1 MSATSEQLQ
10 KHVKANASIYRSAI
24 KNGVITEDDIK
35 AAGNAGGKYSYADQ
49 DAALKRIND
58 AFNSFVTKN
67 PNDERLKSFVSGIP
81 QVNKFTPNKEN
92 WRDYNQEQMGR
103 LAEEMKFNWKNK
115 DDRSEMMKIL
125 TDETIRRDK
134 QKTYEDYKKEH
145 PIAAFINEN
154 IIAPNTS
161 KRSERGEDIKNT
173 DVALD
178 IANGLTYAFP
188 GAGAAKTVLGKGLM
202 LGADAA
208 LQGAVGAASD
218 VNLGNELGL
227 HNITYP
233 LIGAGTGASA
243 ELAPRLAKTFVDNVT
258 GGFGGEI
265 GKSASDAAEGLITKY
280 FGNQKDMA
288 KASLAKDAKIA
299 NDPRNVTNRI
309 NMSEKN
315 KIVLKKEGK
324 DITPNAK
331 SKRDAINKDRYVNDI
346 DLWQK
351 IADKFSDEDYNR
363 YISDPRFKFLIQDA
377 VNKKKLNEAIK
388 NATTKKDKAKAYLN
402 KFLDGA
408 GSDAARGIS
417 RSAGR
422 GILLSYSN
430 SDRNQ
435 NAVPTIEELYASPE
449 LSDYFRL
456 KKRGYDAQI
465 PSKYKDREDELE
477 EQRSRIEKLY
487 GF

>member
-1 MSATSEQLQ
+1 MSATSEQFQ
-10 KHVKANASIYRSAI
+10 KHVKTNSSIYRSAI
-24 KNGVITEDDIK
+24 NNGVITEDDIK
-35 AAGNAGGKYSYADQ
+35 AAGNAGGKYSYAEQ

-67 PNDERLKSFVSGIP
+67 PNDERLKSFVAGIP
-81 QVNKFTPNKEN
+81 QLQKFTPNKED

-125 TDETIRRDK
+125 TDETIRKDR
-134 QKTYEDYKKEH
+134 QKIYEDYKKEH
-145 PIAAFINEN
+145 PAAAFINEN
-154 IIAPNTS
+154 ILAPNTS

-178 IANGLTYAFP
+178 VANGLTYAFP

-280 FGNQKDMA
+280 FGNQLDMA
-288 KASLAKDAKIA
+288 RASLAKDAKIA
-299 NDPRNVTNRI
+299 DNTTTNRI
-309 NMSEKN
+309 NMSAKN
-315 KIVLKKEGK
+315 KAQLKREGK

-346 DLWQK
+346 NLWQK
-351 IADKFSDEDYNR
+351 IADKFTDEDYNR
-363 YISDPRFKFLIQDA
+363 FYSDPRFRLLIEDA
-377 VNKKKLNEAIK
+377 VKKKELNKAIE
-388 NATTKKDKAKAYLN
+388 NATTKKEKIKAHFN

-422 GILLSYSN
+422 GILLSLAN
-430 SDRNQ
+430 RDRNQ

-449 LSDYFRL
+449 LADYFRL

-477 EQRSRIEKLY
+477 ESRSRIEKLY

>member
-24 KNGVITEDDIK
+24 NNGVITEDDIK
-35 AAGNAGGKYSYADQ
+35 AAGNAGGKYSYAEQ

-67 PNDERLKSFVSGIP
+67 PNDERLKSFVAGIP
-81 QVNKFTPNKEN
+81 QLQKFTPNKED
-92 WRDYNQEQMGR
+92 WRDYDQEQMGR

-115 DDRSEMMKIL
+115 DDRQEMMKIL
-125 TDETIRRDK
+125 TDETIRKDR
-134 QKTYEDYKKEH
+134 QKIYEDYKKEH
-145 PIAAFINEN
+145 PIASFINEN
-154 IIAPNTS
+154 ILAPNTS
-161 KRSERGEDIKNT
+161 KRSERGEDIKNS

-178 IANGLTYAFP
+178 IANGITYAFP

-208 LQGAVGAASD
+208 IQGAVGAASD

-280 FGNQKDMA
+280 FGNQLDMA
-288 KASLAKDAKIA
+288 RASLAKDAKIA
-299 NDPRNVTNRI
+299 NNTTTNRI
-309 NMSEKN
+309 NMSAKN
-315 KIVLKKEGK
+315 KAQLKREGK

-351 IADKFSDEDYNR
+351 IADKFTDEDYNR
-363 YISDPRFKFLIQDA
+363 FYSDPRFRLLIEDA
-377 VNKKKLNEAIK
+377 MKKKELNKAIE
-388 NATTKKDKAKAYLN
+388 NATTKKEKIKAHFN

-417 RSAGR
+417 RSGGR
-422 GILLSYSN
+422 GILLSLAN
-430 SDRNQ
+430 RDRNQ

-449 LSDYFRL
+449 LADYFRL

-477 EQRSRIEKLY
+477 ESRSRIEKLY

>member
-24 KNGVITEDDIK
+24 NNGVITEDDIK
-35 AAGNAGGKYSYADQ
+35 AAGNAGGKYSYAEQ

-67 PNDERLKSFVSGIP
+67 PNDERLKSFVAGIP
-81 QVNKFTPNKEN
+81 QLQKFTPNKED
-92 WRDYNQEQMGR
+92 WREYNQEQMGR

-125 TDETIRRDK
+125 TNETIRKDR
-134 QKTYEDYKKEH
+134 QKIYEDYKKEY
-145 PIAAFINEN
+145 PVATFINEN
-154 IIAPNTS
+154 ILAPNTS
-161 KRSERGEDIKNT
+161 KRSERGEDIKNS
-173 DVALD
+173 DIALD
-178 IANGLTYAFP
+178 VANGLTYAFP
-188 GAGAAKTVLGKGLM
+188 GAGAAKTALGKGLM

-208 LQGAVGAASD
+208 IQGAVGAASD

-280 FGNQKDMA
+280 FGNQLDMA
-288 KASLAKDAKIA
+288 RASLAKDAKIA
-299 NDPRNVTNRI
+299 NNTTTNRI
-309 NMSEKN
+309 NMSAKN
-315 KIVLKKEGK
+315 KAQLKREGK

-346 DLWQK
+346 DLWQE
-351 IADKFSDEDYNR
+351 IAGKFTDEDYNR
-363 YISDPRFKFLIQDA
+363 FYSDPRFRLLIQDA
-377 VNKKKLNEAIK
+377 MKKKELNKAIE
-388 NATTKKDKAKAYLN
+388 NATTKKDKAKAYLK
-402 KFLDGA
+402 KFLDGS

-417 RSAGR
+417 RSGGR
-422 GILLSYSN
+422 GILLSLAN
-430 SDRNQ
+430 RDRNQ
-435 NAVPTIEELYASPE
+435 NAVPTIEELYTSPE
-449 LSDYFRL
+449 LADYFRL

-477 EQRSRIEKLY
+477 ESRSRIEKLY

>member
-24 KNGVITEDDIK
+24 NNGVITEDDIK
-35 AAGNAGGKYSYADQ
+35 AAGNAGGKYSYAEQ

-67 PNDERLKSFVSGIP
+67 PNDERLKSFVAGIP
-81 QVNKFTPNKEN
+81 QLQKFIPNKED

-115 DDRSEMMKIL
+115 DDRQEMMKIL
-125 TDETIRRDK
+125 TDETIRKDR
-134 QKTYEDYKKEH
+134 QKIYEDYKKEH

-154 IIAPNTS
+154 ILAPNVS
-161 KRSERGEDIKNT
+161 KRSERGEDIKNS

-178 IANGLTYAFP
+178 IANDITYAFP

-280 FGNQKDMA
+280 FGNQLDMA
-288 KASLAKDAKIA
+288 RASLAKDAKIA
-299 NDPRNVTNRI
+299 KNTNTVRKNI
-309 NMSEKN
+309 SKEKLGQ
-315 KIVLKKEGK
+315 LKREGK
-324 DITPNAK
+324 DITPNAQN
-331 SKRDAINKDRYVNDI
+331 KRDAINKDRYVNDI

-351 IADKFSDEDYNR
+351 IADKFTNEDYNR
-363 YISDPRFKFLIQDA
+363 FYSDPRFRLLIEDA
-377 VNKKKLNEAIK
+377 MKKKELNKAIE
-388 NATTKKDKAKAYLN
+388 NATTKKEKIKAHFN
-402 KFLDGA
+402 KILDGA

-422 GILLSYSN
+422 GILLSLAN
-430 SDRNQ
+430 RDRNQ

-449 LSDYFRL
+449 LADYLRL

-477 EQRSRIEKLY
+477 ESRSRIEKLY

>member
-24 KNGVITEDDIK
+24 NNGVITEDDIK
-35 AAGNAGGKYSYADQ
+35 AAGNAGGKYSYAEQ

-67 PNDERLKSFVSGIP
+67 PNDERLKSFVAGIP
-81 QVNKFTPNKEN
+81 QLQKFIPNKED

-115 DDRSEMMKIL
+115 DDRQEMMKIL
-125 TDETIRRDK
+125 TDETIRKDR
-134 QKTYEDYKKEH
+134 QKIYEDYKKEH
-145 PIAAFINEN
+145 PIASFINEN
-154 IIAPNTS
+154 ILAPNTS

-178 IANGLTYAFP
+178 VANGLTYAFP

-265 GKSASDAAEGLITKY
+265 GKTANDAAEGLITKY
-280 FGNQKDMA
+280 FGNQTDMA
-288 KASLAKDAKIA
+288 RASLANEAKKA
-299 NDPRNVTNRI
+299 KNTKTNRI
-309 NMSEKN
+309 NMSAEN
-315 KIVLKKEGK
+315 KAQLKREGK

-351 IADKFSDEDYNR
+351 IADKFTDEDYNR
-363 YISDPRFKFLIQDA
+363 FYSDPRFRLLIQDA
-377 VNKKKLNEAIK
+377 LNKKKLNEAIK
-388 NATTKKDKAKAYLN
+388 NATTNKEKFKAHFN

-422 GILLSYSN
+422 GILLSLAN
-430 SDRNQ
+430 RDRNQ

-449 LSDYFRL
+449 LADYLRL
-456 KKRGYDAQI
+456 KRRGYDAQI

-477 EQRSRIEKLY
+477 ESRSRIEKLY

>member
-24 KNGVITEDDIK
+24 NNGVITEDDIK
-35 AAGNAGGKYSYADQ
+35 AAGNAGGKYSYAEQ

-67 PNDERLKSFVSGIP
+67 PNDERLKSFVAGIP
-81 QVNKFTPNKEN
+81 QLQKFIPNKED

-125 TDETIRRDK
+125 TDETIRKDK

-154 IIAPNTS
+154 ILAPNTS

-188 GAGAAKTVLGKGLM
+188 GAGAAKTALGKGLM

-208 LQGAVGAASD
+208 IQGAVGAASD

-227 HNITYP
+227 HNVTMP
-233 LIGAGTGASA
+233 LIGAGVGASA

-265 GKSASDAAEGLITKY
+265 GKTASDAAEGLITKY
-280 FGNQKDMA
+280 FGNQIDMA
-288 KASLAKDAKIA
+288 RTSLANEAKKA
-299 NDPRNVTNRI
+299 KNTPTNRI
-309 NMSEKN
+309 NMSTEN
-315 KIVLKKEGK
+315 KAKLKMEGK

-331 SKRDAINKDRYVNDI
+331 SKQLAKDKDRLSKDI
-346 DLWQK
+346 DTWQK
-351 IADKFSDEDYNR
+351 IAGNMTDEGYNEF
-363 YISDPRFKFLIQDA
+363 ISDPRFQLLIQDA
-377 VNKKKLNEAIK
+377 LKNKKLNEAIK
-388 NATTKKDKAKAYLN
+388 NATTKKEKFKAHFN

-422 GILLSYSN
+422 GILLSFAN
-430 SDRNQ
+430 RDRNQ

-449 LSDYFRL
+449 LADYFRM
-456 KKRGYDAQI
+456 KKRGYDVQI
-465 PSKYKDREDELE
+465 PSKYKDREDEIE
-477 EQRSRIEKLY
+477 ENQSRIQKLY

>member
-24 KNGVITEDDIK
+24 NNGVITEDDIK
-35 AAGNAGGKYSYADQ
+35 AAGNAGGKYSYAEQ

-67 PNDERLKSFVSGIP
+67 PNDERLKSFVAGIP
-81 QVNKFTPNKEN
+81 QLQKFIPNKED

-115 DDRSEMMKIL
+115 DDRQEMMKIL
-125 TDETIRRDK
+125 TDETIRKDR
-134 QKTYEDYKKEH
+134 QKIYEDYKKEH
-145 PIAAFINEN
+145 PIASFINEN
-154 IIAPNTS
+154 ILAPNTS
-161 KRSERGEDIKNT
+161 KRSERGEDIKNS

-178 IANGLTYAFP
+178 IANGITYAFP
-188 GAGAAKTVLGKGLM
+188 GAGAAKTVLGKVLM

-218 VNLGNELGL
+218 INLGNELGL

-243 ELAPRLAKTFVDNVT
+243 ELAPRLAKTFIDNVT

-280 FGNQKDMA
+280 FGNQTDMA
-288 KASLAKDAKIA
+288 RASLAKDAKIA
-299 NDPRNVTNRI
+299 NDPSNVTNRI

-315 KIVLKKEGK
+315 KTALKKEGK

-351 IADKFSDEDYNR
+351 IAGKFSDEDYNR
-363 YISDPRFKFLIQDA
+363 YISDPRFRLLIQDA

-422 GILLSYSN
+422 GILLSLAN
-430 SDRNQ
+430 RDRNQ

-449 LSDYFRL
+449 LADYFRL

-477 EQRSRIEKLY
+477 ESRSRIEKLY

>member
-24 KNGVITEDDIK
+24 NNGVITEDDIK
-35 AAGNAGGKYSYADQ
+35 AAGNAGGKYSYAEQ

-67 PNDERLKSFVSGIP
+67 PNDERLKSFVAGIP
-81 QVNKFTPNKEN
+81 QLQKFIPNKED

-125 TDETIRRDK
+125 TDETIRKDR
-134 QKTYEDYKKEH
+134 QKIYEDYKKEH
-145 PIAAFINEN
+145 PVASFINEN
-154 IIAPNTS
+154 ILAPNTS
-161 KRSERGEDIKNT
+161 KRSERGEDIKNS

-178 IANGLTYAFP
+178 IANGITYAFP
-188 GAGAAKTVLGKGLM
+188 GAGAAKTVLGKRLM

-208 LQGAVGAASD
+208 IQGAVGAASD

-243 ELAPRLAKTFVDNVT
+243 ELAPRLAKTFVDYVT

-280 FGNQKDMA
+280 FGNQVDMA
-288 KASLAKDAKIA
+288 RASLAKDAKIA
-299 NDPRNVTNRI
+299 NNTTTNRI
-309 NMSEKN
+309 NMSAKN
-315 KIVLKKEGK
+315 KAQLKREGK

-351 IADKFSDEDYNR
+351 IAGKFTDEDYNR
-363 YISDPRFKFLIQDA
+363 FYSDPRFKLLIEDA
-377 VNKKKLNEAIK
+377 MNKKKLNEAIK
-388 NATTKKDKAKAYLN
+388 NATTKKEKIKAHFN
-402 KFLDGA
+402 KILDGA

-422 GILLSYSN
+422 GILLSVAN
-430 SDRNQ
+430 RDRNQ

-449 LSDYFRL
+449 LADYLRL

-477 EQRSRIEKLY
+477 ESRSRIEKLY

>member
-24 KNGVITEDDIK
+24 NNGVITEDDIK
-35 AAGNAGGKYSYADQ
+35 AAGNAGGKYSYAEQ

-67 PNDERLKSFVSGIP
+67 PNDERLKSFVAGIP
-81 QVNKFTPNKEN
+81 QLQKFIPNKED

-115 DDRSEMMKIL
+115 DDRQEMMKIL
-125 TDETIRRDK
+125 TDETIRKDR
-134 QKTYEDYKKEH
+134 QKIYEDYKKEH
-145 PIAAFINEN
+145 PIASFINEN
-154 IIAPNTS
+154 ILAPNTS
-161 KRSERGEDIKNT
+161 KRSERGEDIKNS
-173 DVALD
+173 DIALD
-178 IANGLTYAFP
+178 IANDITYAFP

-227 HNITYP
+227 HNVTMP

-280 FGNQKDMA
+280 FGNQTDMA
-288 KASLAKDAKIA
+288 RASLAKDAKIA
-299 NDPRNVTNRI
+299 NDPRNVTIRT
-309 NMSEKN
+309 NMSDKN
-315 KIVLKKEGK
+315 KAQLKREGK

-331 SKRDAINKDRYVNDI
+331 TKRDAINKDRYVNDI
-346 DLWQK
+346 NLWQK
-351 IADKFSDEDYNR
+351 IADKFTDEDYNR
-363 YISDPRFKFLIQDA
+363 FYSDPRFRLLIQDA
-377 VNKKKLNEAIK
+377 VNKKKLNEAIE
-388 NATTKKDKAKAYLN
+388 NATTKKEKIKAHLN
-402 KFLDGA
+402 KILDGA

-422 GILLSYSN
+422 GILLSLAN
-430 SDRNQ
+430 RDRNQ

-449 LSDYFRL
+449 LADYFRL

-477 EQRSRIEKLY
+477 ESRSRIEKLY

>member
-24 KNGVITEDDIK
+24 NNGVITEDDIK
-35 AAGNAGGKYSYADQ
+35 AAGNAGGKYSYAEQ

-154 IIAPNTS
+154 ILAPNTS

-173 DVALD
+173 DIALD
-178 IANGLTYAFP
+178 VANGLTYAFP
-188 GAGAAKTVLGKGLM
+188 GAGAAKTALGKGLM

-227 HNITYP
+227 HNVTMP
-233 LIGAGTGASA
+233 LIGAGVGASA

-265 GKSASDAAEGLITKY
+265 GKPASDAAEGLITKY
-280 FGNQKDMA
+280 FGNQLDMA
-288 KASLAKDAKIA
+288 RASLANEAKKA
-299 NDPRNVTNRI
+299 KNTPTNRI
-309 NMSEKN
+309 NMSKAN
-315 KIVLKKEGK
+315 KSLLKKEGK
-324 DITPNAK
+324 DITPNAQN
-331 SKRDAINKDRYVNDI
+331 KRDAINKDRYVNDI

-351 IADKFSDEDYNR
+351 IADKFTDEDYNR
-363 YISDPRFKFLIQDA
+363 FYSDPRFQLLIQDA
-377 VNKKKLNEAIK
+377 VKKKKLNEAIK
-388 NATTKKDKAKAYLN
+388 NATTKKEKFKAHFN

-422 GILLSYSN
+422 GILLSYAN
-430 SDRNQ
+430 RDRNQ

-449 LSDYFRL
+449 LADYFRM
-456 KKRGYDAQI
+456 KKRGYDVQI
-465 PSKYKDREDELE
+465 PSKYKDREDEIE
-477 EQRSRIEKLY
+477 ETRSRIQKLY

>member
-24 KNGVITEDDIK
+24 NNGVITEDDIK
-35 AAGNAGGKYSYADQ
+35 AAGNAGGKYSYAEQ

-67 PNDERLKSFVSGIP
+67 PNDERLKSFVAGIP
-81 QVNKFTPNKEN
+81 QLQKFTPNKED

-115 DDRSEMMKIL
+115 DDRQEMMKIL
-125 TDETIRRDK
+125 SDETIRKDR
-134 QKTYEDYKKEH
+134 QKIYEDYKKEH
-145 PIAAFINEN
+145 PVASFINEN
-154 IIAPNTS
+154 ILAPNTS
-161 KRSERGEDIKNT
+161 KRSERGEDIKNSDIVL
-173 DVALD
+173 DV
-178 IANGLTYAFP
+178 ANGLTYAFP

-208 LQGAVGAASD
+208 IQGAVGAASD

-265 GKSASDAAEGLITKY
+265 GKSASDAAEDLITKY
-280 FGNQKDMA
+280 FGNQVDVA

-299 NDPRNVTNRI
+299 KKTDTNRI

-315 KIVLKKEGK
+315 KTELMKKGL

-351 IADKFSDEDYNR
+351 IAGKFSDEDYNR
-363 YISDPRFKFLIQDA
+363 YISDPRFKLLIQDA
-377 VNKKKLNEAIK
+377 VNKKELNEAIK
-388 NATTKKDKAKAYLN
+388 NATTKKEKIKAHFN
-402 KFLDGA
+402 KILDGA
-408 GSDAARGIS
+408 GSDAARGLS

-422 GILLSYSN
+422 GILLSFAN
-430 SDRNQ
+430 RDRNQ

-449 LSDYFRL
+449 LADYFRL

-477 EQRSRIEKLY
+477 ESRSRIEKLY

>member
-154 IIAPNTS
+154 ILAPNTS

-315 KIVLKKEGK
+315 KIMLKKEGK

-351 IADKFSDEDYNR
+351 IAGKFSDEDYNR

-449 LSDYFRL
+449 LADYFRL

>member
-1 MSATSEQLQ
+1 MSAISEQLQ

-24 KNGVITEDDIK
+24 NNGVITEDDIK
-35 AAGNAGGKYSYADQ
+35 AAGNVGGNYSYAEQ

-154 IIAPNTS
+154 ILAPNTS

-188 GAGAAKTVLGKGLM
+188 GAGAAKTALGKGLM

-208 LQGAVGAASD
+208 IQGAVGAASD

-265 GKSASDAAEGLITKY
+265 GKTASDAAEGLITKY
-280 FGNQKDMA
+280 FGNQLDMA
-288 KASLAKDAKIA
+288 RASLANEAKKA
-299 NDPRNVTNRI
+299 KNTTTNRI
-309 NMSEKN
+309 NMSAEN
-315 KIVLKKEGK
+315 KTQLKREGK
-324 DITPNAK
+324 DITPNTK

-351 IADKFSDEDYNR
+351 IADKITDEDYNR
-363 YISDPRFKFLIQDA
+363 FYSDPRFKLLIQDA
-377 VNKKKLNEAIK
+377 VKNKKLNETIK
-388 NATTKKDKAKAYLN
+388 NATTKKEKFKAHLN

-422 GILLSYSN
+422 GIILSFAN
-430 SDRNQ
+430 RDRNQ

-449 LSDYFRL
+449 LADYFRM
-456 KKRGYDAQI
+456 KKRGYDVQI
-465 PSKYKDREDELE
+465 PSKYKDREDEIE
-477 EQRSRIEKLY
+477 ETRSIIQKLY

>member
-1 MSATSEQLQ
+1 MSSTSEQLQ

-24 KNGVITEDDIK
+24 NNGVITEDDIK
-35 AAGNAGGKYSYADQ
+35 AAGNAGGKYSYAEQ

-125 TDETIRRDK
+125 TDETIHRDK

-154 IIAPNTS
+154 ILAPNVS

-178 IANGLTYAFP
+178 VANGLTYAFP
-188 GAGAAKTVLGKGLM
+188 GAGAAKTALGKGLM
-202 LGADAA
+202 LGADTA
-208 LQGAVGAASD
+208 LQAAVGAASD

-227 HNITYP
+227 HNVTMP
-233 LIGAGTGASA
+233 LIGAGVGASA

-265 GKSASDAAEGLITKY
+265 GKTASDAAEGLITKY
-280 FGNQKDMA
+280 FGNQLDMA
-288 KASLAKDAKIA
+288 RASLANEAKKA
-299 NDPRNVTNRI
+299 KNTTTNRI
-309 NMSEKN
+309 NMSAEN
-315 KIVLKKEGK
+315 KAQLKREGK

-331 SKRDAINKDRYVNDI
+331 SKQLAKDKDRLSKDI
-346 DLWQK
+346 DTWQK
-351 IADKFSDEDYNR
+351 IAGNMTDEGYNEF
-363 YISDPRFKFLIQDA
+363 ISDPRFKLLIEDA
-377 VNKKKLNEAIK
+377 IKKKKLNEAIK
-388 NATTKKDKAKAYLN
+388 NASTKKEKLKAHFN

-422 GILLSYSN
+422 GILLSYAN
-430 SDRNQ
+430 RDRNK

-449 LSDYFRL
+449 LADYFRM
-456 KKRGYDAQI
+456 KKRGYDVQI
-465 PSKYKDREDELE
+465 PSKYKDREDEIE
-477 EQRSRIEKLY
+477 ENRSRIQKLY
-487 GF
+487 GL

>member
-24 KNGVITEDDIK
+24 NNGVITEDDIK
-35 AAGNAGGKYSYADQ
+35 AAGNAGGNYSYAEQ

-67 PNDERLKSFVSGIP
+67 PNDERLKSFVAGIP
-81 QVNKFTPNKEN
+81 QINKLTPNKED

-115 DDRSEMMKIL
+115 DDRQEMMKIL
-125 TDETIRRDK
+125 TDETIRKDR

-154 IIAPNTS
+154 ILAPNTS
-161 KRSERGEDIKNT
+161 KRSERGEDIKNS
-173 DVALD
+173 DIALD

-202 LGADAA
+202 LGTDAA
-208 LQGAVGAASD
+208 IQGAVGAASD

-243 ELAPRLAKTFVDNVT
+243 ELAPRLAKTFVDNIT

-265 GKSASDAAEGLITKY
+265 GKSANDAAEDLIVKY
-280 FGNQKDMA
+280 FGNQIDIA
-288 KASLAKDAKIA
+288 KAGLANDAKLAK
-299 NDPRNVTNRI
+299 NTSTNRI
-309 NMSEKN
+309 NMSKKN
-315 KIVLKKEGK
+315 KIALMKEGK

-351 IADKFSDEDYNR
+351 IAGNFSDEDYNR
-363 YISDPRFKFLIQDA
+363 YISDPRFKLLIQDA
-377 VNKKKLNEAIK
+377 VNKKYLNEAIK

-402 KFLDGA
+402 KFLDGS

-417 RSAGR
+417 RSGGR
-422 GILLSYSN
+422 GILLSLAN
-430 SDRNQ
+430 RDRNQ

-449 LSDYFRL
+449 LADYFRL

-477 EQRSRIEKLY
+477 ESRSRIEKLY

>member
-24 KNGVITEDDIK
+24 NNGVITEDDIK
-35 AAGNAGGKYSYADQ
+35 AAGNAGGKYSYAEQ

-58 AFNSFVTKN
+58 AFNSFVIKN
-67 PNDERLKSFVSGIP
+67 PNDERLKSFVAGIP
-81 QVNKFTPNKEN
+81 QLQKFIPNKED

-125 TDETIRRDK
+125 TDETIRKDR
-134 QKTYEDYKKEH
+134 QKIYEDYKKEH

-154 IIAPNTS
+154 ILAPNTS
-161 KRSERGEDIKNT
+161 KRSERGEDIKNS
-173 DVALD
+173 DIALD
-178 IANGLTYAFP
+178 VTNGLTYAFP

-227 HNITYP
+227 HNVTMP

-280 FGNQKDMA
+280 FGNQLDMA
-288 KASLAKDAKIA
+288 RASLAKDAKIA
-299 NDPRNVTNRI
+299 NNTTTNRI
-309 NMSEKN
+309 NMSAKN
-315 KIVLKKEGK
+315 KAQLKREGK

-351 IADKFSDEDYNR
+351 IADKFTDEDYNR
-363 YISDPRFKFLIQDA
+363 FYSDPRFRLLIEDA
-377 VNKKKLNEAIK
+377 IKKKELNKAIE
-388 NATTKKDKAKAYLN
+388 NATTKKEKIKAHFN
-402 KFLDGA
+402 KILDGA

-422 GILLSYSN
+422 GILLSYAN
-430 SDRNQ
+430 RDRNQ

-449 LSDYFRL
+449 LADYFRL

-477 EQRSRIEKLY
+477 ESRSRIEKLY

>member
-24 KNGVITEDDIK
+24 NNGVITEDDIK
-35 AAGNAGGKYSYADQ
+35 AAGNAGGKYSYAEQ

-67 PNDERLKSFVSGIP
+67 PNDERLKSFVAGIP
-81 QVNKFTPNKEN
+81 QLQKFTPNKED
-92 WRDYNQEQMGR
+92 WREYNQEQMGR

-125 TDETIRRDK
+125 TDETIRKDR
-134 QKTYEDYKKEH
+134 QKIYEDYKKEY
-145 PIAAFINEN
+145 PVASFINEN
-154 IIAPNTS
+154 ILAPNTS
-161 KRSERGEDIKNT
+161 KRSERGEDIKNS
-173 DVALD
+173 DIALD
-178 IANGLTYAFP
+178 VANGLTYAFP
-188 GAGAAKTVLGKGLM
+188 GAGAAKTALGKGLM

-208 LQGAVGAASD
+208 IQGAVGAASD

-280 FGNQKDMA
+280 FGNQLDMA
-288 KASLAKDAKIA
+288 RASLAKDAKIA
-299 NDPRNVTNRI
+299 NNTTTNRI
-309 NMSEKN
+309 NMSAKN
-315 KIVLKKEGK
+315 KAQLKREGK

-346 DLWQK
+346 DLWQE
-351 IADKFSDEDYNR
+351 IAGKFTDEDYNR
-363 YISDPRFKFLIQDA
+363 FYSDPRFRLLIQDA
-377 VNKKKLNEAIK
+377 MKKKELNKAIE
-388 NATTKKDKAKAYLN
+388 NATTKKDKAKAYLK
-402 KFLDGA
+402 KFLDSS

-417 RSAGR
+417 RSGGR
-422 GILLSYSN
+422 GILLSFAN
-430 SDRNQ
+430 RDRNQ

-449 LSDYFRL
+449 LADYFRL

-477 EQRSRIEKLY
+477 ESRSRIEKLY

>member
-24 KNGVITEDDIK
+24 NNGVITEDDIK
-35 AAGNAGGKYSYADQ
+35 AAGNAGGKYSYAEQ

-67 PNDERLKSFVSGIP
+67 PNDERLKTFVAGIP
-81 QVNKFTPNKEN
+81 QLKKFIPNKED
-92 WRDYNQEQMGR
+92 WRDYDQEQMGR

-115 DDRSEMMKIL
+115 DDRQEMMKIL

-154 IIAPNTS
+154 ILAPNTS

-178 IANGLTYAFP
+178 VANGLTYAFP

-280 FGNQKDMA
+280 FGNQLDMA
-288 KASLAKDAKIA
+288 RASLAKDAKIA
-299 NDPRNVTNRI
+299 DNTTTIRK
-309 NMSEKN
+309 NMAKD
-315 KIVLKKEGK
+315 KIAQLKREGK

-331 SKRDAINKDRYVNDI
+331 INREAINKDRYVNNYP
-346 DLWQK
+346 LWEK

-363 YISDPRFKFLIQDA
+363 YISDPRFKLLIEDA
-377 VNKKKLNEAIK
+377 VKKKELNKAIE
-388 NATTKKDKAKAYLN
+388 NATTKKEKIKAHFN
-402 KFLDGA
+402 KILDGA

-422 GILLSYSN
+422 GLLLSYAN
-430 SDRNQ
+430 RDRNQ

-449 LSDYFRL
+449 LADYFRL

-477 EQRSRIEKLY
+477 ESSSRIEKLY

>member
-1 MSATSEQLQ
+1 MSTTSEQLQ

-24 KNGVITEDDIK
+24 NNGVITEDDIK
-35 AAGNAGGKYSYADQ
+35 AAGNAGGKYSYAEQ

-58 AFNSFVTKN
+58 AFNSFITKN
-67 PNDERLKSFVSGIP
+67 PNDERLKSFVAGIP
-81 QVNKFTPNKEN
+81 QLQKFTPNKED

-125 TDETIRRDK
+125 TDETIRKDR
-134 QKTYEDYKKEH
+134 QKIYEDYKKEH
-145 PIAAFINEN
+145 PVASFINEN
-154 IIAPNTS
+154 ILAPNTS
-161 KRSERGEDIKNT
+161 KRSERGEDIKNS
-173 DVALD
+173 DIALD
-178 IANGLTYAFP
+178 VANGLTFAFP
-188 GAGAAKTVLGKGLM
+188 GAGAAKTALGKGLM

-208 LQGAVGAASD
+208 IQGAVGATSD

-258 GGFGGEI
+258 GGFGGQI

-280 FGNQKDMA
+280 FGNQLDMA
-288 KASLAKDAKIA
+288 RASLAKDAKIA
-299 NDPRNVTNRI
+299 NNTTTNRI
-309 NMSEKN
+309 NMSAKN
-315 KIVLKKEGK
+315 KARLKREGK

-331 SKRDAINKDRYVNDI
+331 NKRDAINKDRYVNDI

-351 IADKFSDEDYNR
+351 IADGFTDEDYNR
-363 YISDPRFKFLIQDA
+363 FYSDPRFRLLIQDA
-377 VNKKKLNEAIK
+377 MKKKELNKAIE
-388 NATTKKDKAKAYLN
+388 NATTKKDKAKAYLK
-402 KFLDGA
+402 KFLDGS

-417 RSAGR
+417 RSGGR
-422 GILLSYSN
+422 GILLSLAN
-430 SDRNQ
+430 RDRNQ

-449 LSDYFRL
+449 LADYFRL

-477 EQRSRIEKLY
+477 ESRSRIEKLY

>member
-154 IIAPNTS
+154 ILAPNTS

-315 KIVLKKEGK
+315 KIMLKKEGK

-449 LSDYFRL
+449 LADYFRL

-465 PSKYKDREDELE
+465 PSK
-477 EQRSRIEKLY
+477 
-487 GF
+487 

>member
-24 KNGVITEDDIK
+24 NNGVITEDDIK
-35 AAGNAGGKYSYADQ
+35 AAGNAGGKYSYAEQ

-67 PNDERLKSFVSGIP
+67 PNDERLKSFVAGIP
-81 QVNKFTPNKEN
+81 QLQKFIPNKED

-125 TDETIRRDK
+125 TDETIRKDR
-134 QKTYEDYKKEH
+134 QKIYEDYKKEH
-145 PIAAFINEN
+145 PIASFINEN
-154 IIAPNTS
+154 ILAPNTS
-161 KRSERGEDIKNT
+161 KRSERGEDIKNS

-178 IANGLTYAFP
+178 IANGITYAFP
-188 GAGAAKTVLGKGLM
+188 GAGAAKTVLGKVLM

-218 VNLGNELGL
+218 INLGNELGL

-243 ELAPRLAKTFVDNVT
+243 ELAPRLAKTFIDNVT

-280 FGNQKDMA
+280 FGNQTDMA
-288 KASLAKDAKIA
+288 RASLAKDAKIA
-299 NDPRNVTNRI
+299 KNTPTNRV
-309 NMSEKN
+309 NMSKEN
-315 KIVLKKEGK
+315 KAQLKREGK

-351 IADKFSDEDYNR
+351 IADKFTDEDYNR
-363 YISDPRFKFLIQDA
+363 YISDPRFRLLIEDA
-377 VNKKKLNEAIK
+377 MKKKELNKAIE

-422 GILLSYSN
+422 GILLSLAN
-430 SDRNQ
+430 RDRNQ

-449 LSDYFRL
+449 LADYLRL
-456 KKRGYDAQI
+456 KRRGYDAQI

-477 EQRSRIEKLY
+477 ESRSRIEKLY

>member
-24 KNGVITEDDIK
+24 NNGVITEDDIK
-35 AAGNAGGKYSYADQ
+35 AAGNAGGNYSYAEQ

-125 TDETIRRDK
+125 TDETIRRDR

-145 PIAAFINEN
+145 PIASFINEN
-154 IIAPNTS
+154 ILAPNVS

-173 DVALD
+173 DIALD
-178 IANGLTYAFP
+178 VANGLTYAFP
-188 GAGAAKTVLGKGLM
+188 GAGAAKTALGKGLM

-208 LQGAVGAASD
+208 IQGAVGAASD

-265 GKSASDAAEGLITKY
+265 GKSTSDAAEGLITKY
-280 FGNQKDMA
+280 FGNQLDMA
-288 KASLAKDAKIA
+288 RASLANEAKKA
-299 NDPRNVTNRI
+299 KNTPTNRI
-309 NMSEKN
+309 NMSKEN
-315 KIVLKKEGK
+315 KAKLKMEGK

-331 SKRDAINKDRYVNDI
+331 SKQLAKDKDRLSKDI
-346 DLWQK
+346 DTWQK
-351 IADKFSDEDYNR
+351 ISGNMTDEGYNEF
-363 YISDPRFKFLIQDA
+363 ISDPRFKLLIEDA
-377 VNKKKLNEAIK
+377 VKKKKLNEAIK
-388 NATTKKDKAKAYLN
+388 NATTKKEKIKAHLN

-422 GILLSYSN
+422 GILLSYAN
-430 SDRNQ
+430 RDRNQ

-449 LSDYFRL
+449 LADYFRM
-456 KKRGYDAQI
+456 KKRGYDVKI
-465 PSKYKDREDELE
+465 PSKYKDREDEIE
-477 EQRSRIEKLY
+477 ETQSRIQKLY

>member
-1 MSATSEQLQ
+1 MSATSEQFQ
-10 KHVKANASIYRSAI
+10 KHVKTNSSIYRSAI
-24 KNGVITEDDIK
+24 NNGVITEDDIK
-35 AAGNAGGKYSYADQ
+35 AAGNAGGKYSYAEQ

-67 PNDERLKSFVSGIP
+67 PNDERLKSFVAGIP
-81 QVNKFTPNKEN
+81 QLQKFTPNKED

-125 TDETIRRDK
+125 TDETIRKDR
-134 QKTYEDYKKEH
+134 QKIYEDYKKEH

-154 IIAPNTS
+154 ILAPNTS

-178 IANGLTYAFP
+178 VANGLTYAFP

-280 FGNQKDMA
+280 FGNQLDMA
-288 KASLAKDAKIA
+288 RASLAKDAKIA
-299 NDPRNVTNRI
+299 DNTTTNRI
-309 NMSEKN
+309 NMSAKN
-315 KIVLKKEGK
+315 KAQLKREGK

-346 DLWQK
+346 NLWQK
-351 IADKFSDEDYNR
+351 IADKFTDEDYNR
-363 YISDPRFKFLIQDA
+363 FYSDPRFRLLIEDA
-377 VNKKKLNEAIK
+377 VKKKELNKAIE
-388 NATTKKDKAKAYLN
+388 NATTKKEKFKAHLN

-422 GILLSYSN
+422 GILLSLAN
-430 SDRNQ
+430 RDRNQ
-435 NAVPTIEELYASPE
+435 NAVPSIEELYASPE
-449 LSDYFRL
+449 LADYFRL

-477 EQRSRIEKLY
+477 ESRSRIEKLY

>member
-24 KNGVITEDDIK
+24 NNGVITEDDIK
-35 AAGNAGGKYSYADQ
+35 AAGNAGGKYSYAEQ

-58 AFNSFVTKN
+58 AFNSFVIKN
-67 PNDERLKSFVSGIP
+67 PNDERLKSFVAGIP
-81 QVNKFTPNKEN
+81 QLQKFIPNKED

-115 DDRSEMMKIL
+115 DDRQEMMKIL
-125 TDETIRRDK
+125 TDETIRKDR
-134 QKTYEDYKKEH
+134 QKIYEDYKKEH
-145 PIAAFINEN
+145 PVASFINEN
-154 IIAPNTS
+154 ILAPNTS
-161 KRSERGEDIKNT
+161 KRSERGEDIKNS
-173 DVALD
+173 DIALD
-178 IANGLTYAFP
+178 IANGITYAFP

-208 LQGAVGAASD
+208 IQGAVGAASD

-280 FGNQKDMA
+280 FGNQVDMA
-288 KASLAKDAKIA
+288 KAGLAKDAKIA
-299 NDPRNVTNRI
+299 NDPRNVTIRT
-309 NMSEKN
+309 NMSAKN
-315 KIVLKKEGK
+315 KAQLKREGK

-351 IADKFSDEDYNR
+351 IADKFTDEDYNR
-363 YISDPRFKFLIQDA
+363 YISDPRFKLLIQDA
-377 VNKKKLNEAIK
+377 LKKKDLNKAIE
-388 NATTKKDKAKAYLN
+388 NATTKKDKAKAYLK
-402 KFLDGA
+402 KFLDGS

-417 RSAGR
+417 RSSGR
-422 GILLSYSN
+422 GILLSLAN
-430 SDRNQ
+430 RDRNQ

-449 LSDYFRL
+449 LADYLRL
-456 KKRGYDAQI
+456 KRRGYDAQI

-477 EQRSRIEKLY
+477 ESRSRIEKLY

>member
-24 KNGVITEDDIK
+24 NNGVITEDDIK
-35 AAGNAGGKYSYADQ
+35 AAGNAGGNYSYAEQ

-92 WRDYNQEQMGR
+92 WRDYNQEQMDR

-154 IIAPNTS
+154 ILAPNVS
-161 KRSERGEDIKNT
+161 KRSERGEDIKNS
-173 DVALD
+173 DIALD
-178 IANGLTYAFP
+178 IANDITYAFP

-227 HNITYP
+227 HNVTMP

-265 GKSASDAAEGLITKY
+265 GKSASDAAENLITKY
-280 FGNQKDMA
+280 FGNQTDMA
-288 KASLAKDAKIA
+288 RASLAKDAKIA
-299 NDPRNVTNRI
+299 NNTPTNRI
-309 NMSEKN
+309 NMSKEN
-315 KIVLKKEGK
+315 KALLKKEGK

-331 SKRDAINKDRYVNDI
+331 SKRYAINKDRYVNDI
-346 DLWQK
+346 NLWQK
-351 IADKFSDEDYNR
+351 IADKFTDEDYNIF
-363 YISDPRFKFLIQDA
+363 YSDPRFRLLIQDA

-388 NATTKKDKAKAYLN
+388 NATTKKEKFKAHFN

-417 RSAGR
+417 RSSGR
-422 GILLSYSN
+422 GILLSLAN

-449 LSDYFRL
+449 LADYLRL

-477 EQRSRIEKLY
+477 DSRSRIEKLY
-487 GF
+487 DF

>member
-1 MSATSEQLQ
+1 MSTTSEQLQ

-24 KNGVITEDDIK
+24 NNGVITEDDIK
-35 AAGNAGGKYSYADQ
+35 AAGNAGGKYSYAEQ

-67 PNDERLKSFVSGIP
+67 PNDERLKSFVAGIP
-81 QVNKFTPNKEN
+81 QLQKFTPNKED
-92 WRDYNQEQMGR
+92 WRDYNQEQMSR

-125 TDETIRRDK
+125 TDETIRKDR
-134 QKTYEDYKKEH
+134 QKIYEDYKKEH
-145 PIAAFINEN
+145 PVASFINEN
-154 IIAPNTS
+154 ILAPNTS
-161 KRSERGEDIKNT
+161 KRSERGEDIKNS
-173 DVALD
+173 DIALD
-178 IANGLTYAFP
+178 VANGLTYAFP
-188 GAGAAKTVLGKGLM
+188 GAGAAKTALSKGLM

-208 LQGAVGAASD
+208 IQGAVGAASD

-258 GGFGGEI
+258 GGFGGQI

-280 FGNQKDMA
+280 FGNQLDMA
-288 KASLAKDAKIA
+288 RASLAKDAKIA
-299 NDPRNVTNRI
+299 NNTTTNRI
-309 NMSEKN
+309 NMSAKN
-315 KIVLKKEGK
+315 KARLKREGK

-331 SKRDAINKDRYVNDI
+331 NKRDAINKDRYVNDI

-351 IADKFSDEDYNR
+351 IADGFTDEDYNR
-363 YISDPRFKFLIQDA
+363 FYSDPRFRLLIQDA
-377 VNKKKLNEAIK
+377 MKKKELNKAIE
-388 NATTKKDKAKAYLN
+388 NATTKKDKAKAYLK
-402 KFLDGA
+402 KFLDGS

-417 RSAGR
+417 RSGGR
-422 GILLSYSN
+422 GILLSLAN
-430 SDRNQ
+430 RDRNQ

-449 LSDYFRL
+449 LADYFRL

-477 EQRSRIEKLY
+477 ESRSRIEKLY

>member
-1 MSATSEQLQ
+1 MSTTSEQLQ

-24 KNGVITEDDIK
+24 NNGVITEDDIK
-35 AAGNAGGKYSYADQ
+35 AAGNAGGKYSYAEQ

-67 PNDERLKSFVSGIP
+67 PNDARLMSFVAGIP
-81 QVNKFTPNKEN
+81 QLQKFTPNKED

-125 TDETIRRDK
+125 TDETIRKDR
-134 QKTYEDYKKEH
+134 QKIYEDYKKEH
-145 PIAAFINEN
+145 PVASFINEN
-154 IIAPNTS
+154 ILAPNTS
-161 KRSERGEDIKNT
+161 KRSERGEDIKNS
-173 DVALD
+173 DIALD
-178 IANGLTYAFP
+178 VANGLTFAFP
-188 GAGAAKTVLGKGLM
+188 GAGAAKTALGKGFM

-208 LQGAVGAASD
+208 IQGAVGAASD

-258 GGFGGEI
+258 GGFGGQI

-280 FGNQKDMA
+280 FGNQLDMA
-288 KASLAKDAKIA
+288 RASLAKDAKIA
-299 NDPRNVTNRI
+299 NNTKTNRI
-309 NMSEKN
+309 NMSAKN
-315 KIVLKKEGK
+315 KARLKREGK

-351 IADKFSDEDYNR
+351 IAGGFTDEDYNR
-363 YISDPRFKFLIQDA
+363 FYSDPRFRLLIQDA
-377 VNKKKLNEAIK
+377 MKKKELNKAIK
-388 NATTKKDKAKAYLN
+388 NATTKKDKVKAYLK
-402 KFLDGA
+402 KFLDGS

-417 RSAGR
+417 RSGGR
-422 GILLSYSN
+422 GILLSLAN
-430 SDRNQ
+430 RDRNQ

-449 LSDYFRL
+449 LADYFRL

-477 EQRSRIEKLY
+477 ETRSRIEKLY

>member
-24 KNGVITEDDIK
+24 NNGVITEDDIK
-35 AAGNAGGKYSYADQ
+35 AAGNAGGKYSYAEQ

-67 PNDERLKSFVSGIP
+67 PNDERLKSFVAGIP
-81 QVNKFTPNKEN
+81 QLQKFTPNKED

-154 IIAPNTS
+154 ILAPNVS
-161 KRSERGEDIKNT
+161 KRSERGEDIKNS
-173 DVALD
+173 DIALD
-178 IANGLTYAFP
+178 IANDITYAFP

-280 FGNQKDMA
+280 FGNQLDMA
-288 KASLAKDAKIA
+288 RASLAKDAKIA
-299 NDPRNVTNRI
+299 EDPHNVTNRI
-309 NMSEKN
+309 NMSKAN
-315 KIVLKKEGK
+315 KIALMKEGK

-351 IADKFSDEDYNR
+351 IVGKFSEEDYNR
-363 YISDPRFKFLIQDA
+363 FYSDPRFRLLIQDA

-402 KFLDGA
+402 KFLDGS

-422 GILLSYSN
+422 GILLSLAN
-430 SDRNQ
+430 RDRNQ

-449 LSDYFRL
+449 LADYLRL
-456 KKRGYDAQI
+456 KRRGYDAQI

-477 EQRSRIEKLY
+477 ESRSRIEKLY

>member
-49 DAALKRIND
+49 DAALKRINY

-154 IIAPNTS
+154 ILAPNTS

-315 KIVLKKEGK
+315 KIMLKKEGK

-430 SDRNQ
+430 RDRNQ

-449 LSDYFRL
+449 LADYFRL

>member
-24 KNGVITEDDIK
+24 NNGVITEDDIK
-35 AAGNAGGKYSYADQ
+35 AAGNAGGKYSYAEQ

-67 PNDERLKSFVSGIP
+67 PNDERLKSFVAGIP
-81 QVNKFTPNKEN
+81 QLQKFIPNKED

-115 DDRSEMMKIL
+115 DDRQEMMKIL
-125 TDETIRRDK
+125 TDETIRKDR
-134 QKTYEDYKKEH
+134 QKIYEDYKKEH
-145 PIAAFINEN
+145 PIASFINEN
-154 IIAPNTS
+154 ILAPNVS
-161 KRSERGEDIKNT
+161 KRSERGEDIKNSDIVL
-173 DVALD
+173 DVA
-178 IANGLTYAFP
+178 NGITYAFP

-218 VNLGNELGL
+218 INLGNELGL

-280 FGNQKDMA
+280 FGNQTDMA
-288 KASLAKDAKIA
+288 RASLAKDAKIA
-299 NDPRNVTNRI
+299 KNTPTNRV
-309 NMSEKN
+309 NMSKEN
-315 KIVLKKEGK
+315 KAQLKREGK

-351 IADKFSDEDYNR
+351 IADKFTDEDYNR
-363 YISDPRFKFLIQDA
+363 FYSDPRFRLLIEDA
-377 VNKKKLNEAIK
+377 MKKKELNEAIK

-408 GSDAARGIS
+408 GSDAARAIS

-422 GILLSYSN
+422 GILLSLAN
-430 SDRNQ
+430 RDRNQ

-449 LSDYFRL
+449 LADYFRL

-477 EQRSRIEKLY
+477 ESRSRIEKLY

>member
-1 MSATSEQLQ
+1 MSSTSEQLQ

-24 KNGVITEDDIK
+24 NNGVITEDDIK
-35 AAGNAGGKYSYADQ
+35 AAGNAGGNYSYAEQ

-154 IIAPNTS
+154 ILAPNTS

-173 DVALD
+173 DVAID
-178 IANGLTYAFP
+178 VANGLTYAFP

-280 FGNQKDMA
+280 FGNQLDMA
-288 KASLAKDAKIA
+288 RASLANEAKKA
-299 NDPRNVTNRI
+299 KNTKTNRI
-309 NMSEKN
+309 NMSAEN
-315 KIVLKKEGK
+315 KAQLKREGK
-324 DITPNAK
+324 DITPNTK

-351 IADKFSDEDYNR
+351 IADKFTDEDYIR
-363 YISDPRFKFLIQDA
+363 FYSDPRFQLLIQDA
-377 VNKKKLNEAIK
+377 VKKKKLNEAIK
-388 NATTKKDKAKAYLN
+388 NATTKKEKIKAHFN
-402 KFLDGA
+402 KILDGA

-422 GILLSYSN
+422 GILLSFAN
-430 SDRNQ
+430 RDRNQ

-449 LSDYFRL
+449 LADYFRM

-477 EQRSRIEKLY
+477 ESRSRIEKLY

>member
-24 KNGVITEDDIK
+24 NNGVITEDDIK
-35 AAGNAGGKYSYADQ
+35 AAGNAGGNYSYAEQ

-145 PIAAFINEN
+145 PFAAFINEN
-154 IIAPNTS
+154 ILAPNAS
-161 KRSERGEDIKNT
+161 KRSERGEDIKNS
-173 DVALD
+173 DIALD

-280 FGNQKDMA
+280 FGNQIDMA
-288 KASLAKDAKIA
+288 RASLANEAKKA
-299 NDPRNVTNRI
+299 KNTTTNRI
-309 NMSEKN
+309 NMSAKN
-315 KIVLKKEGK
+315 KAQLKREGK

-351 IADKFSDEDYNR
+351 IADKFTDEDYNR
-363 YISDPRFKFLIQDA
+363 FYSDPRFRLLIEDA
-377 VNKKKLNEAIK
+377 MKKKKLNEAIK
-388 NATTKKDKAKAYLN
+388 NATTKKEKFKAHFN

-422 GILLSYSN
+422 GILLSYAN
-430 SDRNQ
+430 RDRNQ

-449 LSDYFRL
+449 LADYFRM
-456 KKRGYDAQI
+456 KKRGYDVQI

-477 EQRSRIEKLY
+477 ESRSRIEKLY

>member
-10 KHVKANASIYRSAI
+10 KHIKANASIYRSAI

-35 AAGNAGGKYSYADQ
+35 AAGNAGGKYSYAEQ

-67 PNDERLKSFVSGIP
+67 PNDERLKSFVDGIP
-81 QVNKFTPNKEN
+81 QLQKFIPNKED

-115 DDRSEMMKIL
+115 DDRQEMMKIL
-125 TDETIRRDK
+125 ADETIRKDK
-134 QKTYEDYKKEH
+134 QKIYEDYKKEH

-154 IIAPNTS
+154 ILAPNTS
-161 KRSERGEDIKNT
+161 KRSERGEDIKNSDIAL
-173 DVALD
+173 DVA
-178 IANGLTYAFP
+178 NSLTYAFP
-188 GAGAAKTVLGKGLM
+188 GAGAAKTALGKGLM

-208 LQGAVGAASD
+208 IQGGVGAASD
-218 VNLGNELGL
+218 VNLGNKLGL

-258 GGFGGEI
+258 GGFGGNI
-265 GKSASDAAEGLITKY
+265 SKSTNDAAEDIITKY
-280 FGNQKDMA
+280 FGNQKDIA
-288 KASLAKDAKIA
+288 KSSLARDAKIA
-299 NDPRNVTNRI
+299 KDPRNVTNRI

-315 KIVLKKEGK
+315 KIALMKEGK

-331 SKRDAINKDRYVNDI
+331 SKRDAINKDRFVKDI

-351 IADKFSDEDYNR
+351 IVGKFSNEDYNR
-363 YISDPRFKFLIQDA
+363 YMSDPRFRLLIQDA
-377 VNKKKLNEAIK
+377 ANKKHLNEAIK
-388 NATTKKDKAKAYLN
+388 NATTRKDKAKAYLN
-402 KFLDGA
+402 KFLDDS

-417 RSAGR
+417 RSGGR
-422 GILLSYSN
+422 GILLSYAN
-430 SDRNQ
+430 RDRNQ
-435 NAVPTIEELYASPE
+435 NAVPTIEELYAFPE
-449 LSDYFRL
+449 LTDYLRL
-456 KKRGYDAQI
+456 KRHGYDAQI
-465 PSKYKDREDELE
+465 PSKYKDREDEIE
-477 EQRSRIEKLY
+477 EYRSRIEKLY

>member
-161 KRSERGEDIKNT
+161 KRSERCEDIKNT

-449 LSDYFRL
+449 LADYFRL

>member
-24 KNGVITEDDIK
+24 NNGVITEDDIK
-35 AAGNAGGKYSYADQ
+35 AAGNAGGKYSYAEQ

-67 PNDERLKSFVSGIP
+67 PNDERLKSFVAGIP
-81 QVNKFTPNKEN
+81 QLQKFTPNKED

-125 TDETIRRDK
+125 NDETIRKDR
-134 QKTYEDYKKEH
+134 QKVYEDYKKEH
-145 PIAAFINEN
+145 PIASFINEN
-154 IIAPNTS
+154 ILAPNTS
-161 KRSERGEDIKNT
+161 KRSERGEDIKNS

-178 IANGLTYAFP
+178 VANGLTYAFP

-208 LQGAVGAASD
+208 IQGAVGAASD

-265 GKSASDAAEGLITKY
+265 GKSASDAAENLITKY
-280 FGNQKDMA
+280 FGNQTDMA
-288 KASLAKDAKIA
+288 RASLAKDAKIA
-299 NDPRNVTNRI
+299 KNTPTNRV
-309 NMSEKN
+309 NMSKEN
-315 KIVLKKEGK
+315 KALLKKEGK

-331 SKRDAINKDRYVNDI
+331 SKQLSKDKDRLSKDI

-351 IADKFSDEDYNR
+351 IVGNMPDEDYNR
-363 YISDPRFKFLIQDA
+363 FYSDPRFRLLIQDA
-377 VNKKKLNEAIK
+377 ANKKKLNEAIK
-388 NATTKKDKAKAYLN
+388 NATTKKEKIKAHFN
-402 KFLDGA
+402 KILDGA

-422 GILLSYSN
+422 GILLSFAN
-430 SDRNQ
+430 RDRNQ
-435 NAVPTIEELYASPE
+435 NAVPSIEELYASPE
-449 LSDYFRL
+449 LADYLRL

-477 EQRSRIEKLY
+477 KSSSRIEKLY

>member
-154 IIAPNTS
+154 ILAPNTS

-351 IADKFSDEDYNR
+351 IAGKFSDEDYNR

-449 LSDYFRL
+449 LADYFRL

>member
-154 IIAPNTS
+154 ILAPNTS

-430 SDRNQ
+430 RDRNQ

-449 LSDYFRL
+449 LADYFRL

-477 EQRSRIEKLY
+477 EQRSRIETLY

>member
-35 AAGNAGGKYSYADQ
+35 AAGNADGKYSYAEQ

-81 QVNKFTPNKEN
+81 QLQKFTPNKED

-115 DDRSEMMKIL
+115 DDRQEMMKIL
-125 TDETIRRDK
+125 NDETIRKDK
-134 QKTYEDYKKEH
+134 QKIYEDYKKEH

-154 IIAPNTS
+154 ILAPNTS
-161 KRSERGEDIKNT
+161 KRSERGEDIKNS
-173 DVALD
+173 DIALD
-178 IANGLTYAFP
+178 IANDITYAFP
-188 GAGAAKTVLGKGLM
+188 GAGAAKTALGKGLM

-243 ELAPRLAKTFVDNVT
+243 ELAPRLAKTFVDNIT

-265 GKSASDAAEGLITKY
+265 SKSANDAAENLIVKY
-280 FGNQKDMA
+280 FGNQKDIA
-288 KASLAKDAKIA
+288 KASLAKEAKIA

-315 KIVLKKEGK
+315 KTALKKEGK

-351 IADKFSDEDYNR
+351 IAGKFSDEDYNR
-363 YISDPRFKFLIQDA
+363 YISDPRFKLLIQDA
-377 VNKKKLNEAIK
+377 VNKKNLNEAIK

-402 KFLDGA
+402 KFLDGS

-417 RSAGR
+417 RSGGR
-422 GILLSYSN
+422 GILLSLAN
-430 SDRNQ
+430 RDRNQ

-449 LSDYFRL
+449 LADYLRL

-477 EQRSRIEKLY
+477 ESRSRIEKLY

>member
-24 KNGVITEDDIK
+24 NNGVITEDDIK
-35 AAGNAGGKYSYADQ
+35 AAGNAGGNYSYAEQ

-81 QVNKFTPNKEN
+81 QVNKFTPNKED

-154 IIAPNTS
+154 ILAPNTS

-173 DVALD
+173 DIALD
-178 IANGLTYAFP
+178 VANGLTYAFP
-188 GAGAAKTVLGKGLM
+188 GAGAAKTALGKGLM

-227 HNITYP
+227 HNVTMP
-233 LIGAGTGASA
+233 LIGAGVGASA

-265 GKSASDAAEGLITKY
+265 GKPASDAAEGLITKY
-280 FGNQKDMA
+280 FGNQLDMA
-288 KASLAKDAKIA
+288 RAGLANDAKIA
-299 NDPRNVTNRI
+299 DNTTTIRK
-309 NMSEKN
+309 NMAKN
-315 KIVLKKEGK
+315 KIAQLKREGK

-331 SKRDAINKDRYVNDI
+331 VNRDAINKNRYVNDI

-351 IADKFSDEDYNR
+351 IADKFSYEDYNR
-363 YISDPRFKFLIQDA
+363 YMSDPRFKLLIQDA
-377 VNKKKLNEAIK
+377 IKKKKLNEAIK
-388 NATTKKDKAKAYLN
+388 NATTKKEKIKAHFN

-422 GILLSYSN
+422 GILLSYAN
-430 SDRNQ
+430 RDRNQ

-449 LSDYFRL
+449 LADYFRM
-456 KKRGYDAQI
+456 KKRGYDVQI
-465 PSKYKDREDELE
+465 PSKYKDREDEIE
-477 EQRSRIEKLY
+477 ETQSRIQKLY
-487 GF
+487 GL